1 MEENESCSA
10 SFFASVKAA
19 KRRSV
24 FAEVRDLRA
33 LIPAEPFRT
42 EGAATDYY
50 RVLFSIRDVDGD
62 HGEVLTR

>member
-1 MEENESCSA
+1 MEGEGSCAA
-10 SFFASVKAA
+10 SCFASVEAA

-24 FAEVRDLRA
+24 FAEVRGRRD